1 MNSNPDA
8 VFAGN
13 DVRFDDVLDYV
24 KRMTPRALTTDALT
38 DVIDILD
45 YTRAQ
50 VLEIHE
56 ENERLS
62 RALAD
67 KQAFLTRRE
76 AELAIKMKALRLVQE
91 DAPAPKRRSF
101 WR

>member
-1 MNSNPDA
+1 MSD

-13 DVRFDDVLDYV
+13 DVQFDDVLDYV

-38 DVIDILD
+38 DVIDIID

-50 VLEIHE
+50 VLKLHE
-56 ENERLS
+56 KNEQLS
-62 RALAD
+62 RELAD
-67 KQAFLTRRE
+67 KQAFLTKRE
-76 AELAIKMKALRLVQE
+76 AELAIKMKALRLVH
-91 DAPAPKRRSF
+91 DGAPKRRYF